1 MKITVPEIG
10 ESVFEAVVGKWHKK
24 DGDFVRKDEVLLEL
38 ETDKINLEIPA
49 EAEGTLA
56 ISAQEG
62 ETVKVGGT
70 LGSIDEKASSPP
82 DADQKTSEDDEEKEE
97 EKPKVAQ
104 GKTPAVNPAAAKM
117 AKEKGI
123 DLDTVSGSGRD
134 GRITVDDVLAASA
147 GSETEQTPSTPE
159 KESAAPPRKEPAAA
173 SDESERTTRK
183 RMSPIRKKIAERLVA
198 VRQQTAMLTTFNEA
212 DMSRIAAL
220 RQQHKEAFREKHGV
234 SLGLMSFFVK
244 ACVEALKAFPDV
256 NARIDGEDIVY
267 QNFYDIGI
275 AVGSER
281 GLIVP
286 VLRDADQLSFAGI
299 EQGIQELVDRIQ
311 NNRITLDELEGGTFT
326 ISNGGIYGSMLS
338 TPILNPPQSGVLGM
352 HAIEERAVVRDGEIV
367 IRPIMYLALSYDH
380 RIIDGR
386 QAVQFLRK
394 IKEVLEAPEELLF
407 EL

>member
-38 ETDKINLEIPA
+38 ETDKINLEIQA
-49 EAEGTLA
+49 EAEGSLA

-70 LGSIDEKASSPP
+70 LGSIDEKASSPA
-82 DADQKTSEDDEEKEE
+82 DADQESSEDDEEED
-97 EKPKVAQ
+97 EKPTKTE

-117 AKEKGI
+117 AREKGI
-123 DLDTVSGSGRD
+123 DLDSVSGSGRD
-134 GRITVDDVLAASA
+134 GRITVDDVLRTSDE
-147 GSETEQTPSTPE
+147 GEKEQTPAPPAKKTA
-159 KESAAPPRKEPAAA
+159 AAPRKKPAAEP
-173 SDESERTTRK
+173 DESGRTTRQ

-299 EQGIQELVDRIQ
+299 EEGIQELVDRIQ

-352 HAIEERAVVRDGEIV
+352 HAIEERAVVREGEIV

-407 EL
+407 AL

>member
-38 ETDKINLEIPA
+38 ETDKINLEIQA
-49 EAEGTLA
+49 EAEGSLA

-70 LGSIDEKASSPP
+70 LGSIDEKASSPA
-82 DADQKTSEDDEEKEE
+82 DADQESSEDDEEED
-97 EKPKVAQ
+97 EKPTKTE
-104 GKTPAVNPAAAKM
+104 GKAPVVNPAAAKM
-117 AKEKGI
+117 AREKGI
-123 DLDTVSGSGRD
+123 DLDSVSGSGRD
-134 GRITVDDVLAASA
+134 GRITVDDVLRTSDE
-147 GSETEQTPSTPE
+147 GEKEQTPAPPAKKTA
-159 KESAAPPRKEPAAA
+159 AAPLKKPAAEP
-173 SDESERTTRK
+173 DESGRTTRQ

-352 HAIEERAVVRDGEIV
+352 HAIEERAVVREGEIV

-407 EL
+407 AL

>member
-38 ETDKINLEIPA
+38 ETDKINLEIQA
-49 EAEGTLA
+49 EAEGSLS

-70 LGSIDEKASSPP
+70 LGTLDAKASPSPE
-82 DADQKTSEDDEEKEE
+82 ADQEKSEDKEE
-97 EKPKVAQ
+97 EDRKPRTAE
-104 GKTPAVNPAAAKM
+104 GKTPAINPAAAKM
-117 AKEKGI
+117 AREQGI
-123 DLDTVSGSGRD
+123 DLETVSGSGRD
-134 GRITVDDVLAASA
+134 GRITVDDVLRAS
-147 GSETEQTPSTPE
+147 EEEE
-159 KESAAPPRKEPAAA
+159 KEPTGSTTAEAPAAA
-173 SDESERTTRK
+173 PRKNAAAEADESERITRK

-220 RQQHKEAFREKHGV
+220 RQKHKEAFKEKHGV

-244 ACVEALKAFPDV
+244 ASVEALKAFPEV

-267 QNFYDIGI
+267 QNFYDVGI

-299 EQGIQELVDRIQ
+299 EQGIQELVERIQ
-311 NNRITLDELEGGTFT
+311 KNRITLDELEGGTFT

-352 HAIEERAVVRDGEIV
+352 HAIEKRAVVREGEIV
-367 IRPIMYLALSYDH
+367 IRPMMYLALSYDH

-394 IKEVLEAPEELLF
+394 IKEILEAPEELLF

>member
-38 ETDKINLEIPA
+38 ETDKINLEIQA
-49 EAEGTLA
+49 EAEGSLA

-70 LGSIDEKASSPP
+70 LGSIDEKASSPA
-82 DADQKTSEDDEEKEE
+82 DADQESSEDDEEED
-97 EKPKVAQ
+97 EKPTKTE

-117 AKEKGI
+117 AREKGI
-123 DLDTVSGSGRD
+123 DLDSVSGSGRD
-134 GRITVDDVLAASA
+134 GRITVDDVLRTSDE
-147 GSETEQTPSTPE
+147 GEKEQTPAPPAKKTA
-159 KESAAPPRKEPAAA
+159 AAPLKKPAAEP
-173 SDESERTTRK
+173 DESGRTTRQ

-299 EQGIQELVDRIQ
+299 EEGIQELVDRIQ

-352 HAIEERAVVRDGEIV
+352 HAIEERAVVREGEIV

-407 EL
+407 AL

>member
-38 ETDKINLEIPA
+38 ETDKINLEIQA
-49 EAEGTLA
+49 EAEGSLA

-70 LGSIDEKASSPP
+70 LGSIDEKASSPA
-82 DADQKTSEDDEEKEE
+82 DADQETSEDDEEED
-97 EKPKVAQ
+97 EKPTKTE

-117 AKEKGI
+117 AREKGI
-123 DLDTVSGSGRD
+123 DLDSVSGSGRD
-134 GRITVDDVLAASA
+134 GRITVDDVLRTSDE
-147 GSETEQTPSTPE
+147 GEKEQTPSPPA
-159 KESAAPPRKEPAAA
+159 KETAAAPRKEPAAA
-173 SDESERTTRK
+173 SDESERTTRQ

-244 ACVEALKAFPDV
+244 ACVEALKAFPEV

-352 HAIEERAVVRDGEIV
+352 HAIEERAVVREGEIV

-407 EL
+407 AL

>member
-38 ETDKINLEIPA
+38 ETDKINLEIQA
-49 EAEGTLA
+49 EADGSLA
-56 ISAQEG
+56 IGAQEG
-62 ETVKVGGT
+62 ETVKVGGA
-70 LGSIDEKASSPP
+70 LGNIDEKASSPP
-82 DADQKTSEDDEEKEE
+82 KTDQETSADDEEKKE
-97 EKPKVAQ
+97 EKPKAAED
-104 GKTPAVNPAAAKM
+104 KPPAVNPAAAKM
-117 AKEKGI
+117 ARERGI
-123 DLDTVSGSGRD
+123 DLDTVSGSGRN
-134 GRITVDDVLAASA
+134 GRITVDDVLQASNENKKEQAPSPPKKEPAAA
-147 GSETEQTPSTPE
+147 
-159 KESAAPPRKEPAAA
+159 PRKEPAAEPE
-173 SDESERTTRK
+173 ESGRTTRK
-183 RMSPIRKKIAERLVA
+183 RMSPLRKKIAERLVA

-212 DMSRIAAL
+212 DMSRIDAL
-220 RQQHKEAFREKHGV
+220 RQKHKEAFREKHGV

-244 ACVEALKAFPDV
+244 ACVEALKAFPEV
-256 NARIDGEDIVY
+256 NARIDGEDMVF
-267 QNFYDIGI
+267 QHFYDIGI

-286 VLRDADQLSFAGI
+286 VLRHADGLSFAGI

-352 HAIEERAVVRDGEIV
+352 HAIEERAVVCDGKVV

-380 RIIDGR
+380 RIIDGK

-394 IKEVLEAPEELLF
+394 IKEVLEEPEELLF